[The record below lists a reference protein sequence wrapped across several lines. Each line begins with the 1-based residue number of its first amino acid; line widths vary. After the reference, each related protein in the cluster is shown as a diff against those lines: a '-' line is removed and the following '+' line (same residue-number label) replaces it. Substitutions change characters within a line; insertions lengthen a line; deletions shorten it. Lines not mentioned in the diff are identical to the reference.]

1 MSAGSRLAQRVGE
14 QESSG
19 GEYLLRLR
27 HPRTFPAGVDTV
39 CVALLRSPLA
49 ACSNKLETV
58 GGVVLD
64 KNRKLASI
72 RGWGKLRDVKG
83 TVDIY
88 RHFKLRFAARPTQP
102 RVLLWATFFFVPPC

>member
-1 MSAGSRLAQRVGE
+1 M
-14 QESSG
+14 
-19 GEYLLRLR
+19 
-27 HPRTFPAGVDTV
+27 

-88 RHFKLRFAARPTQP
+88 RHFKLRFDARPTQP